1 MFIRVKREER
11 GVDVM
16 IEYRRMCWE
25 IGKSMKRLEERQR
38 GWVGERW
45 GGCGEE
51 KERERELE
59 GERRKRGKE

>member
-1 MFIRVKREER
+1 
-11 GVDVM
+11 M